1 MYTFGKRLRM
11 IRMKRGYTQQ
21 HLSDLLGISLVTYQ
35 KYEQAERFPI
45 SENLVNIGEVLD
57 VSIDWLLG
65 RDDFLKSLGV
75 SVDEYL

>member
-21 HLSDLLGISLVTYQ
+21 YLSDLLGISLVTYQ

-45 SENLVNIGEVLD
+45 SENLVNIGEVLE

-65 RDDFLKSLGV
+65 RDEFLKSLGV
-75 SVDEYL
+75 SVDEYQ